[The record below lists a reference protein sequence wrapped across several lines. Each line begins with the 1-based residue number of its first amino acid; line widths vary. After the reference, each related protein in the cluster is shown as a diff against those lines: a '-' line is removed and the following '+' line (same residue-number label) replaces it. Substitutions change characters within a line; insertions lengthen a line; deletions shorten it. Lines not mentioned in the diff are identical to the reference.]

1 MSTSNLWILCIFNL
15 MKQIETS
22 NSNGLI
28 CCQDAEILCQVKEV
42 VQQSLSC
49 HSTKMLKAIKHND
62 HCALTMKAFLWR
74 FTKWHEILVEL
85 RNYTKP
91 EKQIMTTLS
100 KFTWIHMDSSLSR
113 LENAT
118 KPFHRALK
126 GSILRTCHELRRNLL
141 PQMSQ
146 AFDVGMVEIL
156 GFTEETWTG
165 NEEIMKKNE
174 LPRHS
179 TSSQSDDILILLK
192 ETMMNNR
199 CSTKQT
205 LKVRVT
211 SKKSHKLI
219 MEVCNNTWLFD
230 KEGDAMRCNAM
241 HSAPLS
247 ICSGS
252 SPPLVFCH
260 SQAHPAGARICFP
273 WYRLQISTVDLSV
286 LSVDVQM
293 SKINHCMLHSY
304 TKFGFVSLLFP
315 LGDLVW
321 AFC

>member
-15 MKQIETS
+15 WNKLKQAIQTDS
-22 NSNGLI
+22 FAAK
-28 CCQDAEILCQVKEV
+28 DAEILCQVKEV

-74 FTKWHEILVEL
+74 LTKWHEILVEL

-156 GFTEETWTG
+156 GFFGGNMDRKWGNHEEKWVA
-165 NEEIMKKNE
+165 KALHE
-174 LPRHS
+174 LSKWWYSYSPQRDNDE
-179 TSSQSDDILILLK
+179 QPLLHK
-192 ETMMNNR
+192 TNLE
-199 CSTKQT
+199 SKGHIQ
-205 LKVRVT
+205 KV
-211 SKKSHKLI
+211 
-219 MEVCNNTWLFD
+219 
-230 KEGDAMRCNAM
+230 A
-241 HSAPLS
+241 
-247 ICSGS
+247 
-252 SPPLVFCH
+252 
-260 SQAHPAGARICFP
+260 
-273 WYRLQISTVDLSV
+273 
-286 LSVDVQM
+286 
-293 SKINHCMLHSY
+293 
-304 TKFGFVSLLFP
+304 
-315 LGDLVW
+315 
-321 AFC
+321 